1 MRVII
6 SMAGLG
12 SRFTNAGYKTHKP
25 LIKVNNK
32 FPKIE
37 ENTYIAPTSS
47 VIGDVVL
54 KSYSS
59 IWFGAV
65 VRADNGSIKIGE
77 RTNIQDNSVI
87 HSDDNSFIGNNVTI
101 GHGVT
106 CHAKTIMDNCLLGN
120 GSTLNEGVVIGEF
133 SLIASGSMVL
143 ENMKIP
149 PKSLVMG
156 NPARIRGEI
165 NERHLELIKLSSST
179 YVDKV
184 KIYLESEHFS

>member
-1 MRVII
+1 M
-6 SMAGLG
+6 
-12 SRFTNAGYKTHKP
+12 

-32 FPKIE
+32 FPTIE

-47 VIGDVVL
+47 VIGDVML

-59 IWFGAV
+59 IWFGTV

-87 HSDDNSFIGNNVTI
+87 HSDDNSSIGNNVTI

>member
-1 MRVII
+1 M
-6 SMAGLG
+6 
-12 SRFTNAGYKTHKP
+12 

-32 FPKIE
+32 FPTIE
-37 ENTYIAPTSS
+37 QNTYIAPTSS
-47 VIGDVVL
+47 VIGDVIL

-87 HSDDNSFIGNNVTI
+87 HSDDNSSIGNNVTI

>member
-1 MRVII
+1 M
-6 SMAGLG
+6 
-12 SRFTNAGYKTHKP
+12 

-32 FPKIE
+32 FPTIE
-37 ENTYIAPTSS
+37 DNTYIAPSSS
-47 VIGDVVL
+47 VIGDVSL
-54 KSYSS
+54 KSFSS

-87 HSDDNSFIGNNVTI
+87 HSDDDSSIGNNVTI

-120 GSTLNEGVVIGEF
+120 GSTLNEGVIIGEF

-156 NPARIRGEI
+156 NPARIRGEV
-165 NERHLELIKLSSST
+165 NERHLELIKLSCTT

-184 KIYLESEHFS
+184 KIYLESEYFN

>member
-1 MRVII
+1 M
-6 SMAGLG
+6 
-12 SRFTNAGYKTHKP
+12 

-32 FPKIE
+32 FPTIG

-47 VIGDVVL
+47 VIGDVML

-87 HSDDNSFIGNNVTI
+87 HSDDNSSIGNNVTI

-184 KIYLESEHFS
+184 KIYLEAEYFT

>member
-1 MRVII
+1 M
-6 SMAGLG
+6 
-12 SRFTNAGYKTHKP
+12 

-32 FPKIE
+32 FPTIAD
-37 ENTYIAPTSS
+37 NTYIAPSSS
-47 VIGDVVL
+47 VIGDVLL

-87 HSDDNSFIGNNVTI
+87 HSDDNSSIGNNVTI

-149 PKSLVMG
+149 PRSLVMG

-179 YVDKV
+179 YVEKV
-184 KIYLESEHFS
+184 KIYIESEYFS

>member
-1 MRVII
+1 M
-6 SMAGLG
+6 
-12 SRFTNAGYKTHKP
+12 

-32 FPKIE
+32 FPSIE
-37 ENTYIAPTSS
+37 DNTYIAPTSS
-47 VIGDVVL
+47 VIGDVLL

-87 HSDDNSFIGNNVTI
+87 HSDDNSSIGNNVTI

-120 GSTLNEGVVIGEF
+120 GSTLNEGVIIGEF

>member
-1 MRVII
+1 M
-6 SMAGLG
+6 
-12 SRFTNAGYKTHKP
+12 

-32 FPKIE
+32 FPTISD
-37 ENTYIAPTSS
+37 NTYIAPSSS
-47 VIGDVVL
+47 VIGDVL
-54 KSYSS
+54 LRSFSS

-87 HSDDNSFIGNNVTI
+87 HSDDDSSIGNNVTI

-120 GSTLNEGVVIGEF
+120 GSTLNEGVIIGEF

-184 KIYLESEHFS
+184 KIYLESEYFN

>member
-1 MRVII
+1 MK
-6 SMAGLG
+6 
-12 SRFTNAGYKTHKP
+12 F
-25 LIKVNNK
+25 LIKR
-32 FPKIE
+32 
-37 ENTYIAPTSS
+37 
-47 VIGDVVL
+47 DVLL

-87 HSDDNSFIGNNVTI
+87 HSDDNSSIGNNVTI

-149 PKSLVMG
+149 PRSLVMG

-179 YVDKV
+179 YVEKV
-184 KIYLESEHFS
+184 KIYIESEYFS

>member
-1 MRVII
+1 M
-6 SMAGLG
+6 
-12 SRFTNAGYKTHKP
+12 

-32 FPKIE
+32 FPTIE
-37 ENTYIAPTSS
+37 DNTYIAPTSS
-47 VIGDVVL
+47 VIGDVML

-87 HSDDNSFIGNNVTI
+87 HSDDNSSIGNNVTI

>member
-1 MRVII
+1 M
-6 SMAGLG
+6 
-12 SRFTNAGYKTHKP
+12 

-32 FPKIE
+32 FPSIE
-37 ENTYIAPTSS
+37 DNTYIAPTSS
-47 VIGDVVL
+47 VIGDVML

-87 HSDDNSFIGNNVTI
+87 HSDDNSSIGNNVTI

>member
-1 MRVII
+1 M
-6 SMAGLG
+6 
-12 SRFTNAGYKTHKP
+12 

-32 FPKIE
+32 FPTIDD
-37 ENTYIAPTSS
+37 NTYIAPSSS
-47 VIGDVVL
+47 VIGDVKL
-54 KSYSS
+54 KSFSS

-87 HSDDNSFIGNNVTI
+87 HSDDDSSIGNNVTI

-120 GSTLNEGVVIGEF
+120 GSTLNECVIIGEF

-156 NPARIRGEI
+156 NPARIRGEV
-165 NERHLELIKLSSST
+165 NERHLELIKLSCTT

-184 KIYLESEHFS
+184 KIYLESEYFN